1 MQPLC
6 GKLLELLPDNMGFL
20 DRRRR
25 LLAVPLVALGLCSF
39 VVPTITTD
47 PPVLTRVRWSPL
59 DILTQIHEGALP
71 THTGDE
77 LAIAGVEGYFV
88 ESYLLLLFA
97 LLTVTV
103 LPSRK
108 VLVVIA
114 LLNALISSATDSRYG
129 PSDFWSLFYGS
140 LSSGFGQVHLGQHKL
155 MLFAVNLLLLGIV
168 FYPKW
173 D

>member
-1 MQPLC
+1 
-6 GKLLELLPDNMGFL
+6 MGFL

-25 LLAVPLVALGLCSF
+25 LLAVPLVALGLCTF

-59 DILTQIHEGALP
+59 DILTQIHKGAVP
-71 THTGDE
+71 TRSGD
-77 LAIAGVEGYFV
+77 ASGIDGVQFYFAA
-88 ESYLLLLFA
+88 SYLLLLFA
-97 LLTVTV
+97 LLTITV

-114 LLNALISSATDSRYG
+114 LLNALISSATGSRHG
-129 PSDFWSLFYGS
+129 PSDFWTLFYGS
-140 LSSGFGQVHLGQHKL
+140 LNPGFGQVHLGQHML
-155 MLFAVNLLLLGIV
+155 LLFAVNLLLLGIV